1 MEQNWL
7 DLMPAD
13 VTNEITHQY
22 ARSVREDLHAE
33 LRAELL
39 REIPGEGVWV
49 DNPTLYHR
57 LALDVYSQIEMI
69 DARDVDFIIPW
80 LDTLELDIFERIG
93 LESVL
98 VAWQEQLQLT
108 YNISY
113 QKKRIKGPRYYAI
126 NFTNTRCP
134 GYYAMSFIN
143 MLPYQSLLSLKHF
156 LNVYQNFN

>member
-1 MEQNWL
+1 MEPSWL

-22 ARSVREDLHAE
+22 ARSLREDMHTE

-39 REIPGEGVWV
+39 QEIPSERVWV

-57 LALDVYSQIEMI
+57 LALYIYSQIEII

-80 LDTLELDIFERIG
+80 LDTLELDMFERIG

-108 YNISY
+108 SSY
-113 QKKRIKGPRYYAI
+113 
-126 NFTNTRCP
+126 
-134 GYYAMSFIN
+134 SD
-143 MLPYQSLLSLKHF
+143 
-156 LNVYQNFN
+156 

>member
-49 DNPTLYHR
+49 DNPTSVSYTHL
-57 LALDVYSQIEMI
+57 
-69 DARDVDFIIPW
+69 
-80 LDTLELDIFERIG
+80 TLPP
-93 LESVL
+93 
-98 VAWQEQLQLT
+98 T
-108 YNISY
+108 
-113 QKKRIKGPRYYAI
+113 
-126 NFTNTRCP
+126 
-134 GYYAMSFIN
+134 
-143 MLPYQSLLSLKHF
+143 PY
-156 LNVYQNFN
+156 V